1 MHDKIQVLLE
11 CSDVVTLDMFQHA
24 VHDVQVRD
32 LVHLLILGRL
42 NLYLT
47 NTLMNSSIMT
57 LAKSE
62 AQSAW

>member
-11 CSDVVTLDMFQHA
+11 CTNVVALNMFQHA
-24 VHDVQVRD
+24 VHDVKVRY

-42 NLYLT
+42 NWYLT

>member
-11 CSDVVTLDMFQHA
+11 CSDVVTLYMLQHA

-57 LAKSE
+57 FAKSE